1 MPYPF
6 DFSPKICYLFLVM
19 NKKDKDTFVS
29 YLNKLFPNAKCE
41 LDYSDPFQFL
51 VAVIL
56 SAQCT
61 DRRVNMVTPKLF
73 ERFSTPSDFANAD
86 ILDIENLIKSCGFY
100 HNKAKNIKNASIEI
114 VNKYGGQLPN
124 IIDELMLL
132 PGVGMKTAKVVCGDL
147 YDLDV
152 IAVDT
157 HVKRISN
164 RLGLT
169 NESDPNK
176 ISIQLEHIFHKDMS
190 KIHHR
195 LVLFGRYHCKAQNPN
210 CSTCEVKNIC
220 KYYKQNSKIKGK

>member
-1 MPYPF
+1 MLYPF
-6 DFSPKICYLFLVM
+6 DFFLKICYLFLVM
-19 NKKDKDTFVS
+19 NKKDKDAFIS
-29 YLNKLFPNAKCE
+29 YLGRLFPKAECE
-41 LDYSDPFQFL
+41 LQYSDSFQFL
-51 VAVIL
+51 VAVML

-61 DRRVNMVTPKLF
+61 DSRVNMVTPKLF
-73 ERFSTPSDFANAD
+73 EHFSTPSDFANAD
-86 ILDIENLIKSCGFY
+86 IVEIENLIKSCGFY

-114 VNKYGGQLPN
+114 VNRYGGQLPN
-124 IIDELMLL
+124 TIEELMTL

-147 YDLDV
+147 YNVDV

-164 RLGLT
+164 RLGFT

-176 ISIQLEHIFHKDMS
+176 ISIQLEHIFREDMS

-195 LVLFGRYHCKAQNPN
+195 LVLFGRYHCKAQNPS

-220 KYYKQNSKIKGK
+220 KYYKQHKI